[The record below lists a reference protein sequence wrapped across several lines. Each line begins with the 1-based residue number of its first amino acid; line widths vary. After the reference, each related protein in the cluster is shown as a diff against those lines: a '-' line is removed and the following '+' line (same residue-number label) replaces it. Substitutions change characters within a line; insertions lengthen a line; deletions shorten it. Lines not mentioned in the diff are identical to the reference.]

1 MGSTKL
7 IPARPPIRWLTDYL
21 GGSYRTKPE
30 VIQAGPYPSPERFGD
45 CCTNENIH
53 LADFEDDFRL

>member
-30 VIQAGPYPSPERFGD
+30 VIQAGPYPPQKGSVIVVLMKIF
-45 CCTNENIH
+45 I
-53 LADFEDDFRL
+53 